1 VTRPVEGSVNREFS
15 RAPASLDGTVWL
27 RAQWW
32 MGGGMDIRV
41 TKEAAWLERAERDA
55 EYRSGRPQPPKD
67 WWSGRAVGGTL

>member
-32 MGGGMDIRV
+32 MGGLLDIRV
-41 TKEAAWLERAERDA
+41 TIEGAWFERVMRDVERRRGPSALKAA
-55 EYRSGRPQPPKD
+55 P
-67 WWSGRAVGGTL
+67 